1 MTGKMIF
8 LKALKKKYTKF
19 EVKLKQI
26 NESIIFYKSDKSARW
41 WMEVPFPPK
50 QGNKYERHQLVP
62 CDYDDYKKAMNNE
75 IPNLWW
81 KTYQKLQ

>member
-1 MTGKMIF
+1 MVDGGSF
-8 LKALKKKYTKF
+8 SL
-19 EVKLKQI
+19 
-26 NESIIFYKSDKSARW
+26 
-41 WMEVPFPPK
+41 PK